1 MAGDTKTRTAATPMG
16 SLEREAAA
24 QVNNLVT
31 DVETLR
37 SALSAGG
44 VVAVLELMTD
54 HATTKTAVDETKT
67 LVDELHD
74 DHATFKTVVDD
85 LKTLANL
92 LRTNLM
98 GDGLLS
104 IGTLLISATAEDF
117 KTTTTAYYRI
127 DGIQYSKAATDN
139 LSFSAADTVNTG
151 AAAGSYWGVWLVQV
165 NAAGTVSTKSPA
177 ADQVYAS
184 EGAAIAALP
193 AVDADNVALGYITV
207 QSNDTDAWVANTDD
221 LTPTSD
227 CLDANFTDAT
237 PLAFTASAV
246 SSSSP
251 GTLAASKPT
260 AGPATL
266 AASAPSGTAVDT
278 EADLLGCLI
287 NDAAGQV
294 A

>member
-1 MAGDTKTRTAATPMG
+1 MAGTTVVRTGATPMG
-16 SLEREAAA
+16 SIEREAAA
-24 QVNNLVT
+24 QVNNIVDDL
-31 DVETLR
+31 EALR
-37 SALSAGG
+37 GALSAGG
-44 VVAVLELMTD
+44 VVAVTELMAD

-67 LVDELHD
+67 LIDELHD

-85 LKTLANL
+85 LKALANL

-151 AAAGSYWGVWLVQV
+151 ASAGSFWGIWLVQV

-184 EGAAIAALP
+184 EAAAIAALP
-193 AVDADNVALGYITV
+193 TVDADNVALGYITV

-237 PLAFTASAV
+237 PLAFTAAAV
-246 SSSSP
+246 STSAP
-251 GTLAASKPT
+251 ATLAAGKPT

-266 AASAPSGTAVDT
+266 AAAVPSSTAVDAVGDMT
-278 EADLLGCLI
+278 AAKIE
-287 NDAAGQV
+287 DASGEV